1 MTKIQNTRE
10 LPWTPLHAYTVKD
23 EAEAVKIAAGRKA
36 WLFEQVEG
44 VFYLYVDERI
54 S

>member
-1 MTKIQNTRE
+1 MKQIENTKE

-23 EAEAVKIAAGRKA
+23 EAEAVQIANGREA

-44 VFYLYVDERI
+44 ALYLFVKEG
-54 S
+54 